1 MNNHPTLQTLIKLA
15 ERVEEYSRGIGHPT
29 HKKNAASLIGLLRD
43 AIDAVEKG
51 EKGLPPLPEP
61 KHEHDE
67 SESLLERAGHAI
79 EHAVEHAVEAV
90 EHAVSDL
97 LHPGHLLID
106 LEDIIDRIIAFFEG
120 LFGKDVALEQVQ
132 CRALRGFR
140 LGEALSQTRYYYV
153 DFPDAATGRAWIAG
167 MLPQVTS
174 AKGWDASVDSEGN
187 WDRNAYSLNLAF
199 TPRGLDQLDWDRLQ
213 LTPGP
218 SQMGEAFIEGMLE
231 RGPEILG
238 DTGNSAPDHWTP
250 EYKQPIC
257 ALVVIS
263 ATADSPG
270 FSHGA
275 AYVEAVH
282 QKLGVTPVLVEDGK
296 AIPGARPGSEHFGY
310 VDGIGQPA
318 IGHAGMIPYRG
329 EGTPEVFLSEILD
342 HLIWRALRPGEF
354 VLGYNNETG
363 VNAFQASTLLNGSFL
378 VVRKLH
384 ERVEAY
390 REYMSK
396 VARDSGMDR
405 ELVYAK
411 LVGRWRSGAPLPLAP
426 DADDPTLGA
435 DMERND
441 DFDYR
446 GDPDGYKCP
455 FSAHIRRANPRA
467 AKDGPSPNDTKTHRI
482 IRRGIPYGPFLAE
495 GESEQTEQERGIF
508 FEVINADI
516 EAQFEFVQRS
526 WMNNPVPSRY
536 TTRQLADDS
545 VIGAN
550 DGRLSLMIPEKDRPF
565 YANDLPRFVE
575 TRGGF
580 YLFLPSL
587 DLLERLAAQYPAP
600 LVEPRQVSNFIY
612 QASDLRTYT
621 FDELPKP
628 PMEPP
633 PIPMADRTGTSLPL
647 AISRYADS
655 AAAGQV
661 DVRAIVTALIHWPGQ
676 PPLSKI
682 DFEQQYKLYWTL
694 QPGVPEVMNTFHG
707 DSMSDQDFA
716 DQRVAGANPM
726 VLRKALPADNPFT
739 GSVAVPPEFDQRA
752 FEARLADGRIFVAD
766 YADLQ
771 DLVDPNGV
779 DSNPALDDIEK
790 WLESIIGDLEK
801 DSPPW
806 LYVLLE
812 LAEELMREEKH
823 RADEEK
829 GKPGRKKYM
838 TAPRA
843 YFYADPDEDNRLV
856 PTCIQVGQ
864 PGSQDDSVATPLE
877 TTKWKWARVFVQI
890 ADFVHQNVY
899 GHFGGAHLTMEAFIA
914 SARIVLAADHP
925 VHFFLAPF
933 LRRTLDINQLAIQPP
948 IVAFGPGG
956 AAEWAMVTSRDQLFE
971 MLARQRDKDFASLA
985 LPADVKA
992 RGLLDEDG
1000 EGRRVPAFPWRDDA
1014 LDLWT
1019 GYEQLATGFVDAYYP
1034 ADSDVSGDAKVQEW
1048 VETLGADS
1056 GARMK
1061 VTGVRTRADLVALL
1075 THVTFL
1081 GSAQHASM
1089 HFPIWNYGGFTPNM
1103 CGASWAPWPGPA
1115 DDWESGADRF
1125 DINHT
1130 YPPDITVFMQMLL
1143 TQPLYDFHPT
1153 KLMDLAY
1160 LDVPETLRNEK
1171 TARFQQAVQRFV
1183 TYMGAAEERIS
1194 AADAARQPRYPY
1206 LHPSKIPFNIM
1217 G

>member
-1 MNNHPTLQTLIKLA
+1 MTEHPTFQTLVELA
-15 ERVEEYSRGIGHPT
+15 RRVEEYARGIGHPE
-29 HKKNAASLIGLLRD
+29 HKREAASLIGLLRD
-43 AIDAVEKG
+43 EIEAVEKG
-51 EKGLPPLPEP
+51 HKELPPFPPPP
-61 KHEHDE
+61 KEDADE
-67 SESLLERAGHAI
+67 SESILERAGHAI
-79 EHAVEHAVEAV
+79 EHAVEVV

-97 LHPGHLLID
+97 IHPGKLVVD
-106 LEDIIDRIIAFFEG
+106 LEGIIDRVIAFFEG
-120 LFGKDVALEQVQ
+120 LFGDDVALEQVQ

-153 DFPDAATGRAWIAG
+153 DFPDAATARAWITG

-174 AKGWDASVDSEGN
+174 AKGWDASVDADGN
-187 WDRNAYSLNLAF
+187 WDRNAYSLNVAF
-199 TPRGLDQLDWDRLQ
+199 TPRGLGCLDWNRLQ

-218 SQMGEAFIEGMLE
+218 GQMGEAFNEGMLK

-238 DTGNSAPDHWTP
+238 DIGNSAPDRWTK
-250 EYKQPIC
+250 EYRGPVS

-275 AYVEAVH
+275 AYVDAVH
-282 QKLGVTPVLVEDGK
+282 QKLGIDPVLVEDGK

-342 HLIWRALRPGEF
+342 HIIWRALRPGEF
-354 VLGYNNETG
+354 VLGYTNETG
-363 VNAFQASTLLNGSFL
+363 VNAFQASTLVNGSFL

-390 REYMSK
+390 REYMIK
-396 VARDSGMDR
+396 VAEESGMDR
-405 ELVYAK
+405 EMVYAK
-411 LVGRWRSGAPLPLAP
+411 MVGRWRSGAPLPLAP
-426 DADDPTLGA
+426 DADDPELGA

-446 GDPDGYKCP
+446 RDVDGFKCP

-482 IRRGIPYGPFLAE
+482 IRRGIPYGSFLEE
-495 GESEQTEQERGIF
+495 GQTEETEQERGIF

-587 DLLERLAAQYPAP
+587 DLLNRLAADHPAP
-600 LVEPRQVSNFIY
+600 LVEPRKVSNFIY
-612 QASDLRTYT
+612 QAADLKTYT
-621 FDELPKP
+621 WDQLRRDPQ
-628 PMEPP
+628 EPP
-633 PIPMADRTGTSLPL
+633 PIPMADRKGTSLSL
-647 AISRYADS
+647 AVSRYADS

-661 DVRAIVTALIHWPGQ
+661 DVRALVVAMMHWPGQ
-676 PPLSKI
+676 PPLDEI

-694 QPGVPEVMNTFHG
+694 QPGVPEVMNGFHG
-707 DSMSDQDFA
+707 DSMDDQAFA
-716 DQRVAGANPM
+716 DQRVAGANPL
-726 VLRKALPADNPFT
+726 VLRQAVASDNPFV
-739 GSVAVPPEFDQRA
+739 GGVVAPPELDQRA
-752 FEARLADGRIFVAD
+752 FERQLADGRIFVAD
-766 YADLQ
+766 YADLK
-771 DLVDPNGV
+771 DLVDPDGV
-779 DSNPALDDIEK
+779 ASNPVLEDIER
-790 WLESIIGDLEK
+790 WLEDIIGDLEK
-801 DSPPW
+801 DAPAW
-806 LYVLLE
+806 LYAVLE
-812 LAEELMREEKH
+812 LAEELLREEKH
-823 RADEEK
+823 RSSESVA
-829 GKPGRKKYM
+829 PRRKYM

-843 YFYADPDEDNRLV
+843 YFFADPAQDNRLV
-856 PTCIQVGQ
+856 PSCIQVGQ
-864 PGSQDDSVATPLE
+864 PGSRDDSVVTPLE

-914 SARIVLAADHP
+914 ATRIVLAEDHP

-933 LRRTLDINQLAIQPP
+933 LRRTLDINQLAIEPP

-956 AAEWAMVTSRDQLFE
+956 AAEWAMATDRDQLFT
-971 MLARQRDKDFASLA
+971 MLATQRGKDFASLA
-985 LPADVKA
+985 LPTDLEA
-992 RGLLDEDG
+992 RGLLEEDR

-1014 LDLWT
+1014 LELWK
-1019 GYEQLATGFVDAYYP
+1019 GYEDLAAGFVDAYYP
-1034 ADSDVSGDAKVQEW
+1034 ADSDVAGDAKLQEW
-1048 VETLGADS
+1048 VGILGADS
-1056 GARMK
+1056 GAQLKMAA
-1061 VTGVRTRADLVALL
+1061 VRGRADLVALL
-1075 THVTFL
+1075 AHVTYL

-1089 HFPIWNYGGFTPNM
+1089 HYPIWNFGGFTPNM

-1115 DDWESGADRF
+1115 DDWESGEDRF
-1125 DINHT
+1125 DIRHT
-1130 YPPDITVFMQMLL
+1130 YPPDINVFMQMLL

-1171 TARFQQAVQRFV
+1171 TARFQRAVERFV
-1183 TYMGAAEERIS
+1183 AYMTEADARIR
-1194 AADAARQPRYPY
+1194 AADETRKPSYPY